1 MKIIRV
7 IQLVSL
13 LLAAFIT
20 GPAWPGERFSTYTGI
35 TLGGGINQIEY
46 TDWFTDHQE
55 TANIG
60 GSYYSGGILFAVF
73 VRELIGEFSLQYIAN
88 ANDSV
93 EGGKDTSV
101 QHLLYTFT
109 GKYAYPL
116 GTGFFATCGFGL
128 YMETPPATSSYD
140 GGGGAAITLGC
151 ILDMSSDWKMIFDF
165 NGRYGQFG
173 MGQDSTKLSYGIN
186 VGVVY
191 NVGRI

>member
-1 MKIIRV
+1 MIRTGV
-7 IQLVSL
+7 TQCICL
-13 LLAAFIT
+13 LLVIFLS
-20 GPAWPGERFSTYTGI
+20 GPLWAEEHFFTYMGI

-55 TANIG
+55 TANISG
-60 GSYYSGGILFAVF
+60 TYYSGGLLCAVF
-73 VRELIGEFSLQYIAN
+73 VRELVGEFSMQYIAN
-88 ANDSV
+88 ANDTV

-116 GTGFFATCGFGL
+116 GTRFFATGGIGL
-128 YMETPPATSSYD
+128 YIETPPATGSYD
-140 GGGGAAITLGC
+140 GGGGPLLTIGGIVNL
-151 ILDMSSDWKMIFDF
+151 SPDWKIIFDLQ
-165 NGRYGQFG
+165 GRYGQFG